1 MIVDM
6 WTTENF
12 SQAILI
18 LQSFYMYEVRS
29 TIRGV
34 DFFYMLLHWNKII
47 LGVFEKMLLRPLG
60 VE

>member
-1 MIVDM
+1 
-6 WTTENF
+6 
-12 SQAILI
+12 
-18 LQSFYMYEVRS
+18 MYEVRS

-47 LGVFEKMLLRPLG
+47 LGVFEKMLLWPLG